1 MCFKETVTGVLALL
15 LSLPSLCLS
24 LSLSVSVSLCTDMT
38 YKAGS
43 EPVTFSVFLTCS
55 LFLCLSLPVCL
66 SSFLSGCC
74 LTSDFYAWWEKE
86 MSPVTVTQ
94 RLDCTFQRFCRSVFP
109 PSQSSGDLQRWL
121 TVVQVAT
128 FKLLE
133 GREVDMMR
141 DLRARNM
148 EKANGGEGDNRF
160 CICRKG
166 AFGFMLQCELCK
178 DWFHGWWCLWLV
190 CAMDV
195 LFLLLK
201 VVLCFGVF
209 RTG

>member
-1 MCFKETVTGVLALL
+1 
-15 LSLPSLCLS
+15 
-24 LSLSVSVSLCTDMT
+24 MT
-38 YKAGS
+38 FMLDGK
-43 EPVTFSVFLTCS
+43 
-55 LFLCLSLPVCL
+55 
-66 SSFLSGCC
+66 
-74 LTSDFYAWWEKE
+74 K
-86 MSPVTVTQ
+86 SPVTVTQ

-109 PSQSSGDLQRWL
+109 PPQSSGDLQRCL

-178 DWFHGWWCLWLV
+178 DWFHGWWHL
-190 CAMDV
+190 
-195 LFLLLK
+195 
-201 VVLCFGVF
+201 
-209 RTG
+209 